1 MTIHAVVTTHCSSQR
16 EVPCPWNVLPSW
28 KIWSEWNG
36 NQGGEDSMTQE
47 CFSWWIVVM
56 WLTIWAECS
65 LTNNYHAV
73 NRLVV
78 QLSNDGGYGDIRQGA
93 LLSVFRKELLPTL
106 PLMFWSLTRKDA
118 KSGPKRSQP
127 VILFYYFS
135 TFGNN
140 KQWSIYWW
148 FKGWIIWYASPCS
161 WWALQLISYCMV
173 QQKWEITFNDWI
185 SSYLGFCSQSKLQMS
200 KRSRGSWAVSGLLWN
215 LKFEVY
221 TLASSA

>member
-1 MTIHAVVTTHCSSQR
+1 MMHDCTECVHPVTTNAHIQLYFSFSSLQ
-16 EVPCPWNVLPSW
+16 
-28 KIWSEWNG
+28 
-36 NQGGEDSMTQE
+36 
-47 CFSWWIVVM
+47 
-56 WLTIWAECS
+56 
-65 LTNNYHAV
+65 
-73 NRLVV
+73 LV
-78 QLSNDGGYGDIRQGA
+78 SSYKN
-93 LLSVFRKELLPTL
+93 
-106 PLMFWSLTRKDA
+106 M
-118 KSGPKRSQP
+118 
-127 VILFYYFS
+127 ILFYYFS

-173 QQKWEITFNDWI
+173 QQKWGITLNDWI

-221 TLASSA
+221 TLAPSA